1 MNFESNQYQRDIG
14 GGGEKAMYHHHA
26 NGGNEQQQQPEVSS
40 SSGLTGGLP
49 TPISTNIHANEAA
62 MEKYM
67 PPLEIEVL
75 YPGHPHHNAAPTNN
89 NNNNPTDA
97 YNQSDGFSV
106 HSTGPDEMLFTPL
119 ISPAVTPL
127 EAFQIT
133 GNEPY
138 LQSIDPGFF
147 TPLSSP
153 ALEADYTLGDSAA
166 AAVYG
171 RQQVTN
177 SPKGQHKVKRSVGRV
192 SSAAGGGR
200 KRSSIAV
207 NEHVDVAATS
217 DSLPTAQMSTS
228 PESSVGGA
236 ATQLAAMRDGG
247 ASDDISPNSS
257 STNTDVSPSSMPPP
271 PAPSH
276 RILKPAPNNEGTADY
291 DMADYQRASFDF
303 VQFQNLSPLG
313 QQATTANNMV
323 PATPMSLMNLR
334 ARGDHQDSITNT
346 TPHHHHHH
354 SNSSIS
360 SPSLPK
366 ATGAERRKTPS
377 RASSRRS
384 SAQASPI
391 IKPQPSPSLKPLL
404 PGGLSPQ
411 IIAQLTNKSNYQN
424 ILEGA
429 HDQLGLSYPK
439 NLSNEIESRRTSHKF
454 AEQARRSRINN
465 AIAQLGE
472 LLPEDKQRNSKAN
485 TVELAIDYI
494 RELQSALAKE
504 REHNEANM

>member
-1 MNFESNQYQRDIG
+1 MAGTNSGTLRCR
-14 GGGEKAMYHHHA
+14 
-26 NGGNEQQQQPEVSS
+26 PSS
-40 SSGLTGGLP
+40 DLTGGLP
-49 TPISTNIHANEAA
+49 TPISNNIHANEAA

-75 YPGHPHHNAAPTNN
+75 YPGHPHQSTAPTNN
-89 NNNNPTDA
+89 NNNNQTDA

-133 GNEPY
+133 GNEPF
-138 LQSIDPGFF
+138 LQSIDPNFF

-153 ALEADYTLGDSAA
+153 ALEADYTLGESGAA
-166 AAVYG
+166 LYA

-177 SPKGQHKVKRSVGRV
+177 SPKGQHKVKRPVGRAGG
-192 SSAAGGGR
+192 AASGGR
-200 KRSSIAV
+200 KRSSIAF
-207 NEHVDVAATS
+207 NEHLDVAGTS

-228 PESSVGGA
+228 PESSAGGVA
-236 ATQLAAMRDGG
+236 VATQLATTQDGG

-271 PAPSH
+271 PAPTH
-276 RILKPAPNNEGTADY
+276 RIMKSALNNDGTADY
-291 DMADYQRASFDF
+291 DMSDYQRASFDF

-334 ARGDHQDSITNT
+334 ARSDHQDSITNIT
-346 TPHHHHHH
+346 QHHHHHH

-360 SPSLPK
+360 SSSLPK
-366 ATGAERRKTPS
+366 TTGAERRKTPS

-391 IKPQPSPSLKPLL
+391 IKPQPSPNLKPLL

-494 RELQSALAKE
+494 RELQGELAKE
-504 REHNEANM
+504 REEQ